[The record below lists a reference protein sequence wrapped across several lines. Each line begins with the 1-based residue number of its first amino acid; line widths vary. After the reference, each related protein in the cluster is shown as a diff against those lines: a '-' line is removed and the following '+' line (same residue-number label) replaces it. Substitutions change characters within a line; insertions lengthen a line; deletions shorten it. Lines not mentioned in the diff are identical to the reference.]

1 MLLILHQA
9 HLRAPSDPAQIYQT
23 YADQQCP
30 SAEAGRA
37 KAERIAAYHGIPIDT
52 ACMPADLATYANGTV
67 VPYCWDAQPDWSAY
81 RCAGRPY
88 PTAPGMLRGLV
99 PTTLGTIGRR

>member
-1 MLLILHQA
+1 MKASHSHFNFITC
-9 HLRAPSDPAQIYQT
+9 SVSSSQIYQT

-30 SAEAGRA
+30 SVEAGRA

-52 ACMPADLATYANGTV
+52 ACVPADLATYANGTV

-81 RCAGRPY
+81 RCAGKARCLH
-88 PTAPGMLRGLV
+88 AR
-99 PTTLGTIGRR
+99 